1 MIHYPL
7 ITDNERAMK
16 GVVLIPS
23 ADPQPSSAARIEQH
37 LFELLPLIS

>member
-7 ITDNERAMK
+7 ITDNESTMK
-16 GVVLIPS
+16 GVLFIPS
-23 ADPQPSSAARIEQH
+23 AEPHPSSAARIEQL